1 MLIRGLLPTDRKRL
15 VEIIETTANFNDA
28 DVAIAIELID
38 DAIQKQ
44 GASDYIVEVLEDDDH
59 TVQAYVCF
67 GKTPLT
73 QNTFDFYWMVIDS
86 RRQRRGLGFL
96 LFQHV
101 EKRVRELGGK
111 LLMCETSSLDGY
123 ERVVRL
129 YEKLEYTFVARIK
142 SFYRDGDDKL
152 IYMKEL
158 A

>member
-1 MLIRGLLPTDRKRL
+1 MQIRGLKTEDRDRL
-15 VEIIETTANFNDA
+15 VEIIGSTANFNAA
-28 DVAIAIELID
+28 DIAIAIELID
-38 DAIQKQ
+38 DAISKQ
-44 GASDYIVEVLEDDDH
+44 SASDYIVEVLEDDSG

-73 QNTFDFYWMVIDS
+73 ESTFDFYWMVIDS
-86 RRQRRGLGFL
+86 QYQRRGMGYL

-101 EKRVRELGGK
+101 EERVRTMGGK

-129 YEKLEYTFVARIK
+129 YEKLGYSFVARIK
-142 SFYRDGDDKL
+142 NFYRDGDDKL

-158 A
+158 